1 MGFNIAETLSK
12 GKNVVPMEKRNKTLA
27 YFLVLIATCLDNLNV
42 AGTLTS
48 VFSVAERFDAST
60 TTVSWVFSSYALTL
74 GAFIIIAGKLA
85 DVWGPHN
92 VFLVGLFFTSLFAL
106 ISAVIV
112 KQIIALIVF
121 RALQGVF
128 AASLIPSAFSL
139 TGNYFKGDALLKALA
154 WFIMALTSV
163 FGIGVILG
171 GAFSVSSVGYK
182 GLYYFTFAVG
192 MACFIA
198 LYFIIIPIEKTQGH
212 QNLKIKNLDY
222 GGSAFLVIGLLL
234 IILGLT
240 EGGESWHK
248 ASSYVPLVVGV
259 LVFFGVVIFEMWYIQ
274 GFKDKVNSQIN
285 NIEGNTTHFGNEQ
298 IKENQDDVCNGSIK
312 TTSESPG
319 TNDWRYKIELLFP
332 REVIKIPNFFQYLSA
347 TFLFYV
353 NSISVMSTVVQ
364 YSQYVELDSP
374 IMAALKVL
382 PLTLGL
388 SFAALTYRQNLAQR
402 VGTKF
407 IICCTPIM
415 VLTMSVWMS
424 RLDFRVKNS
433 YWKYECISQF
443 IFGFGTNVYFQVYW
457 SDIITGTPL
466 HLQGV
471 VSGILQTAGQ
481 IGICFGNTIIA
492 ALVGDLKYTR
502 DYDARVEL
510 HHKFKKN
517 FYLAYAGSAALF
529 FVLLTVKGKKSVAA
543 KDDVENQ
550 PKDQDLETNQD
561 TSNTN

>member
-1 MGFNIAETLSK
+1 MGLIEIFSK
-12 GKNVVPMEKRNKTLA
+12 GRNVVPMEKRSKPLA
-27 YFLVLIATCLDNLNV
+27 YFFVLIATCLDNLNV
-42 AGTLTS
+42 AGTMTS
-48 VFSVAERFDAST
+48 VFSISERFDAST

-85 DVWGPHN
+85 DVTGPDN

-112 KQIIALIVF
+112 DQIIVLIVF

-128 AASLIPSAFSL
+128 AASLIPSSFSL
-139 TGNYFKGDALLKALA
+139 LGNYFKGDALLKALA
-154 WFIMALTSV
+154 WFIVSITSV

-198 LYFIIIPIEKTQGH
+198 LYFIIIPIEKTEGH

-274 GFKDKVNSQIN
+274 GFKDKVNAQIS

-298 IKENQDDVCNGSIK
+298 IKENQGDVCNSSIK
-312 TTSESPG
+312 STSESPG

-332 REVIKIPNFFQYLSA
+332 REVIKISNFFQYLFA
-347 TFLFYV
+347 TFLFY
-353 NSISVMSTVVQ
+353 IIYIAVMSTVVQ
-364 YSQYVELDSP
+364 YSLYIELDSP
-374 IMAALKVL
+374 IIAALKVL
-382 PLTLGL
+382 PLASGL
-388 SFAALTYRQNLAQR
+388 TFGAVIYRQNLAQR

-407 IICCTPIM
+407 IVCCTPIIA
-415 VLTMSVWMS
+415 LTMSVWIS
-424 RLDFRVKNS
+424 RLDFRIKNS
-433 YWKYECISQF
+433 YWKYEFFGQF
-443 IFGFGTNVYFQVYW
+443 IFGFATNMYFQVYW
-457 SDIITGTPL
+457 SDVVTGTPL

-492 ALVGDLKYTR
+492 SLVGDLKYTR
-502 DYDARVEL
+502 DYETRVEL

-529 FVLLTVKGKKSVAA
+529 FVLLTVKGKKIVAA

-550 PKDQDLETNQD
+550 PKDQDLEATQN
-561 TSNTN
+561 TSNAN

>member
-1 MGFNIAETLSK
+1 
-12 GKNVVPMEKRNKTLA
+12 MEKRNKTLA

-222 GGSAFLVIGLLL
+222 GGSFFLVIGLLL

-248 ASSYVPLVVGV
+248 ASSYVPLVVG
-259 LVFFGVVIFEMWYIQ
+259 
-274 GFKDKVNSQIN
+274 
-285 NIEGNTTHFGNEQ
+285 
-298 IKENQDDVCNGSIK
+298 KENQDDVCNGSIK
-312 TTSESPG
+312 STSEFPG

-364 YSQYVELDSP
+364 YSQYIELDSP

-388 SFAALTYRQNLAQR
+388 SFGAVTYRQNLAQR